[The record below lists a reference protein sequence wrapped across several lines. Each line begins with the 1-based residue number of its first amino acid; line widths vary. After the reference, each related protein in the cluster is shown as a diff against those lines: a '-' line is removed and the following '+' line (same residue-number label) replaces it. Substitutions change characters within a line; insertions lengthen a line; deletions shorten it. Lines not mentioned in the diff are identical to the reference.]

1 MAELTLTAFLTL
13 DGVVQA
19 PGGPRVD
26 PAGGF
31 GFGGRLVP
39 FADEDLNR
47 CMTEVVDRAG
57 AFLEYRLLMHPV
69 VLGRGKRLF
78 PAGARP
84 RRSAWRTPA
93 PPAAGSPSTPA
104 GRPDARSS
112 GASDRSG
119 AGRRAARQGS
129 HCHRPPG

>member
-13 DGVVQA
+13 GGVVQA
-19 PGGPRVD
+19 PGGPRED

-57 AFLEYRLLMHPV
+57 AFLEYRLLVHPV

-78 PAGARP
+78 PAGGPPTTFRLED
-84 RRSAWRTPA
+84 SRTT
-93 PPAAGSPSTPA
+93 GSGVAVHTYRPA
-104 GRPDARSS
+104 GRPVF
-112 GASDRSG
+112 
-119 AGRRAARQGS
+119 GS
-129 HCHRPPG
+129 F